1 VDPATLLF
9 LVAVGVVAG
18 VINTLA
24 GGGSLIT
31 LPALIM
37 AGLPADVANG
47 TNRVGI
53 LAASAT
59 ATRRYQ
65 REGMYDQA
73 FDRWTWTAA
82 CLGAVAGSWVSI
94 ELDEVLLR
102 QVIGVAMLL
111 MLGVLMTEPKVWLE
125 GKAQAAPAWAR
136 ALGFFF
142 IGAYGGFLQAGVG
155 YFLLAGFVLLSG
167 HDLVRAN
174 SEKVALVLL
183 YTVPAFAVFWWSG
196 RVSWLPGLALAAG
209 SAAGG
214 WLGARWTMAWGPS
227 AVRWVLMGMV
237 VGSSGRLLGLW

>member
-1 VDPATLLF
+1 MEENGFLLIVQFVNVDQF
-9 LVAVGVVAG
+9 LVVLFFFSFTLRA
-18 VINTLA
+18 LA

-125 GKAQAAPAWAR
+125 GKAQAAPVWAR

-142 IGAYGGFLQAGVG
+142 IGAGVSIGAGLPGWFTLLETIEDQLKPAGAPRTLGHETGWDPTAMADRLDQRCSGAAARGGSLKERIAKLVDRNVPSLLMC
-155 YFLLAGFVLLSG
+155 LLAQM
-167 HDLVRAN
+167 
-174 SEKVALVLL
+174 
-183 YTVPAFAVFWWSG
+183 P
-196 RVSWLPGLALAAG
+196 RVN
-209 SAAGG
+209 
-214 WLGARWTMAWGPS
+214 
-227 AVRWVLMGMV
+227 MV
-237 VGSSGRLLGLW
+237 IS